1 MPLMPGSSKAVLKS
15 NFHEFRHGPTYR
27 HTRRKFGKKT
37 ANKQLAAAVLSNAE
51 RHPTPTRNP
60 ALDSLDA
67 MPALPKRKVAV
78 AGPRGYAS
86 KTSFGR

>member
-1 MPLMPGSSKAVLKS
+1 MPLQPGSSKAVKAA

-51 RHPTPTRNP
+51 RHPTPSKNP
-60 ALDSLDA
+60 ALDGLVSHPGLRR
-67 MPALPKRKVAV
+67 PKKVAAV
-78 AGPRGYAS
+78 SAS
-86 KTSFGR
+86 NY